1 MKFTT
6 GNTALAA
13 SFNVFPSFFSGRL
26 QKYDGS
32 ITAQGKLLHKGP
44 LSVLDTFS
52 NAQNANSST
61 GPPKMKDF
69 NCFLFEQSMIFAET
83 VGKKTTQTSYY
94 YEYKAHFLVSQ
105 VLFFKKKMG
114 LLKLICLYVLPL
126 FVFANLFFF

>member
-1 MKFTT
+1 MIWWILVSQCTFKVQCSQFSSHLKLIT

-13 SFNVFPSFFSGRL
+13 SFNVSIFFSGRL

-105 VLFFKKKMG
+105 VIFF
-114 LLKLICLYVLPL
+114 
-126 FVFANLFFF
+126 